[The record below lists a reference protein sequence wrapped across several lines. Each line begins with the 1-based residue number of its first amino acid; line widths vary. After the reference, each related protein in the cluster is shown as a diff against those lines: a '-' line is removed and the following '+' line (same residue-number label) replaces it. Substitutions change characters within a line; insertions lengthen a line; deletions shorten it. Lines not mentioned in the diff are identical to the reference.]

1 VPFVGPTIVTVVG
14 VHMVVTPPEET
25 LVVLPMLRVGL
36 TVGSIVV
43 GRLLLVFI
51 DPLPAD
57 AACPIRAPEA
67 MRG

>member
-1 VPFVGPTIVTVVG
+1 
-14 VHMVVTPPEET
+14 MVVTPPEET